1 MISHFVISWY
11 LIRNFLKWTSIVGLA
26 IITIIMLFDL
36 AELIRKGSSK
46 TDVGFSILLQMLVL
60 KTPTLLQQVLPFVIL
75 FSSILTL
82 WALNRYQ
89 EMTVMKASGISIWQI
104 IAPLIS
110 VAWILGVLDL
120 TVFNP
125 VASHMMLRYEHM
137 DGQYFQKNIESLA
150 ISESGLWIREK
161 KGDIQQVFQIAHID
175 PKMHTSQNIS
185 VFQFDLQD
193 HFLKRIEAKT
203 ASFGDHAITLNDVW
217 QQTPQSM
224 PQHMSRLELST
235 ALSIP
240 VIQNTG
246 AGPHSISFW
255 NLLHVSEMLENSG
268 RSGHKYMLRW
278 HSLLA
283 RWIWMGIMVILAASC
298 SLRLIRQQRA
308 MTIIGVGALCA
319 FLLYILRDITH
330 ALGSAGTLP
339 ILLSA
344 WAPVGISALLGV
356 TALLYFEEG

>member
-36 AELIRKGSSK
+36 AELVRKGSSK
-46 TDVGFSILLQMLVL
+46 THIGFSVLLQMLFL
-60 KTPTLLQQVLPFVIL
+60 KTPALLQQVFPFVIL

-104 IAPLIS
+104 IAPLIG
-110 VAWILGVLDL
+110 VVWILGAVDL
-120 TVFNP
+120 SVFNP
-125 VASHMMLRYEHM
+125 VASQMMLRYEHM

-161 KGDIQQVFQIAHID
+161 KGDVQQVFQIAHIN
-175 PKMHTSQNIS
+175 PKTQTSQKIS
-185 VFQFDLQD
+185 VFQFNLQD
-193 HFLKRIEAKT
+193 QFLKRIEAKT
-203 ASFGDHAITLNDVW
+203 GRFKGHSFILNDVW
-217 QQTPQSM
+217 QQIPQSM
-224 PQHMSRLELST
+224 PQHMDRLELPT
-235 ALSIP
+235 ALSIA

-246 AGPHSISFW
+246 ATPHSISFW
-255 NLLHVSEMLENSG
+255 SLPHVSEMLESSG
-268 RSGHKYMLRW
+268 LSGHKYMLHW

-283 RWIWMGIMVILAASC
+283 RGLWLGIMVILAASC
-298 SLRLIRQQRA
+298 SLRLIRQQKA
-308 MTIIGVGALCA
+308 IAIIGVGALCA
-319 FLLYILRDITH
+319 FLLYILRDITY

-339 ILLSA
+339 IILSA